1 MQTATCVLP
10 QIGYG
15 GKEEEKE
22 EEKSVPRAR
31 DSEEEKGAENEGIL
45 PVYILSDLW
54 KVNTICER

>member
-1 MQTATCVLP
+1 MFCPNRLR
-10 QIGYG
+10 
-15 GKEEEKE
+15 GKEEGGEKE
-22 EEKSVPRAR
+22 EEKYVPRAR